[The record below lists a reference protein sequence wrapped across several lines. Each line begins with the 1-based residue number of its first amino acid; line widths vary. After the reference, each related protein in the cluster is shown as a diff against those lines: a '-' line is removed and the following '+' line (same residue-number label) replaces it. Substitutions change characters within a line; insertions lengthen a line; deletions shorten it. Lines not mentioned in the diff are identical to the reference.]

1 MGEGLNTKRHRE
13 PKQRTKPLKEERNT
27 GQPSGMCGWS
37 HAGKMHGLMWRAREV
52 GRG

>member
-1 MGEGLNTKRHRE
+1 MQGLTTKRHRE

-27 GQPSGMCGWS
+27 GQPSGMCAQS
-37 HAGKMHGLMWRAREV
+37 ILGKMHAKMWEAWSV